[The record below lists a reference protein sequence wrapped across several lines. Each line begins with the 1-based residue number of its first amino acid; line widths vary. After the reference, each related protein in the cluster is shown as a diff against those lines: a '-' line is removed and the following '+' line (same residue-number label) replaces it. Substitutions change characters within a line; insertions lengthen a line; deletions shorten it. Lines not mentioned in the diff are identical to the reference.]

1 MPPFNGRQLQ
11 QQIRV
16 FLVFIQLQIQ
26 SQIQSLLAPTLSSL
40 RQMLKVV
47 EEFGLQYDV
56 KFNPDKSQLL
66 VYNGRKPEGFEICF
80 NEVKIHAVEGAQH
93 LGHPI

>member
-1 MPPFNGRQLQ
+1 
-11 QQIRV
+11 
-16 FLVFIQLQIQ
+16 
-26 SQIQSLLAPTLSSL
+26 
-40 RQMLKVV
+40 MLKVV

-66 VYNGRKPEGFEICF
+66 VYNGRKPEEFEICF

-93 LGHPI
+93 LGHPIGLDSNMKHILCCRQDFVNRVNLLIKL